1 MAYGSLVRIKAGYSQ
16 GIHKIIYIE
25 EIMSKK
31 HRIHTWG
38 MKNARKKKKAAK
50 QAMEQGLTNSMQ
62 VVMNE
67 TCHRKEELD
76 NICRAF
82 HHKR

>member
-1 MAYGSLVRIKAGYSQ
+1 
-16 GIHKIIYIE
+16 
-25 EIMSKK
+25 MSKK
-31 HRIHTWG
+31 HKIHTWG

-62 VVMNE
+62 GVMNQ

-76 NICRAF
+76 NITRAF
-82 HHKR
+82 HYKR